1 MKKSRANWKCG
12 NRLWIEQDGRVVLG
26 KGRVMLLEAI
36 AKEHSIRKAA
46 SSLGMSYRRAWLLV
60 QSMNEASAEP
70 LIETAIGGN
79 NGGGAQLT
87 PHGQAAIELYHG
99 LESAV
104 GHAAERFLKSHAA
117 SRII

>member
-1 MKKSRANWKCG
+1 MAKKQPRNWKCG

-36 AKEHSIRKAA
+36 QREHSISKAA

-60 QSMNEASAEP
+60 QSMNEAAAEP
-70 LIETAIGGN
+70 LVETATGGSH
-79 NGGGAQLT
+79 GGGAQLT
-87 PHGQAAIELYHG
+87 SLGESAIGLYHG

-104 GHAAERFLKSHAA
+104 RQAAEHFLKSH
-117 SRII
+117 